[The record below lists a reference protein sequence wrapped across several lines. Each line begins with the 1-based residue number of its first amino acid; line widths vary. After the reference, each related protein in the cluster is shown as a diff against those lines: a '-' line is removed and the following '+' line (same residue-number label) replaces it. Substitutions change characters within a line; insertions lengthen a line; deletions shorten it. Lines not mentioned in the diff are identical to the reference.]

1 MHITPHEHL
10 PLTCFRGQ
18 KQALVNAIK
27 YVCSPTPLRQQTPQ
41 REFALQR
48 YNKDLDYANLFC
60 IFIEKGQKKEHIVL

>member
-1 MHITPHEHL
+1 MVVEVSQVSDD
-10 PLTCFRGQ
+10 Q

-41 REFALQR
+41 REFALQS

-60 IFIEKGQKKEHIVL
+60 IFIEKGQKKSTCVL